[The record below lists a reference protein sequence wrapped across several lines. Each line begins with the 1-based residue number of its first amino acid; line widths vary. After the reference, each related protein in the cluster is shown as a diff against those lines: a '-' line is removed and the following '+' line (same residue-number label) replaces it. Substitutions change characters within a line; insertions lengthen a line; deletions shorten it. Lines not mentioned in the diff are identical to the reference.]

1 MSLVLRPYQST
12 AVDDVEQV
20 IAEGERRILL
30 VCPTGGGKT
39 IIACELIRH
48 AIAHYQRALFLAH
61 RREII
66 NQTSAKLT
74 ANSITHGIIMAG
86 IDPRPMASVQTAS
99 IDTLRAR
106 AMNST
111 AIPLPPANVVIFDE
125 AHHCRAETYR
135 RIADAYPDAIILGLT
150 ATPCRGDGRGLGNI
164 FEVMIEC
171 PQVPEL
177 IALGFLVGTKVF
189 APVDPNLKG
198 VRTQSGDYVISQL
211 AQRMNTDK
219 LVGNVVYDWLK
230 HSERRRTVVFACDV
244 AHSVHIRDEFLK
256 AGVRAEHLDGKTPIK
271 EREEILARLASGETE
286 VISNC
291 QVLTEGWDC
300 PEMGCCVLA
309 RPTKQP
315 GLYRQMIGRALRPAE
330 GKQNA
335 IILDHSGAVYRHG
348 LPEDRVEW
356 TLDVDRRAEAPA
368 HKRRQ
373 LGVES
378 RLRTCP
384 ACEALMMAPPCANCG
399 WKPVQRGQYQ
409 PFADGELGLVIG
421 GKATANQYSADD
433 RSRWHAMLTAIAAE
447 RSYKQG
453 WVAHQYKQKFGTY
466 PPWGVTPQPI
476 TPSQEVRSWVR
487 SRMIAYAKSQS
498 RTVA

>member
-1 MSLVLRPYQST
+1 MTAPVLRPYQT
-12 AVDDVEQV
+12 DAIDDVEQA
-20 IAEGERRILL
+20 IAEGARKILL

-39 IIACELIRH
+39 IVACELIRH
-48 AIAHYQRALFLAH
+48 AIAQYQRALFLAH

-74 ANSITHGIIMAG
+74 ANGITHGIIMAG
-86 IDPRPMASVQTAS
+86 VDPRPMASVQVAS

-125 AHHCRAETYR
+125 AHHCRAQTYR
-135 RIADAYPDAIILGLT
+135 RLIEAYPDAIILGLT
-150 ATPCRGDGRGLGNI
+150 ATPARGDGRGLGNI
-164 FEVMIEC
+164 FQVMIET
-171 PQVPEL
+171 PQIAEL
-177 IALGFLVGTKVF
+177 IALGFLVGTKVY
-189 APVDPNLKG
+189 APVDPNLTG

-211 AQRMNTDK
+211 SQRMNTDK
-219 LVGNVVYDWLK
+219 LLGNVVYDWLK

-256 AGVRAEHLDGKTPIK
+256 ANVRCEHLDGKTPIK
-271 EREEILARLASGETE
+271 DREAILARLASGETE

-309 RPTKQP
+309 RPTKQMP
-315 GLYRQMIGRALRPAE
+315 LYRQMIGRALRPAS

-373 LGVES
+373 LGAES

-399 WKPVQRGQYQ
+399 WKPVQRGQYRR
-409 PFADGELGLVIG
+409 FADGELGLVVG
-421 GKATANQYSADD
+421 GRATAQQYTADD
-433 RSRWHAMLTAIAAE
+433 RSRWHAMLTAIANE
-447 RSYKQG
+447 RSYKPG
-453 WVAHQYKQKFGTY
+453 WIAHQYKQKFGAY
-466 PPWGVTPQPI
+466 PSWGSNPQPLA
-476 TPSQEVRSWVR
+476 PSQEVRSWVR
-487 SRMIAYAKSQS
+487 SRLIAYAKRQG
-498 RTVA
+498 AA

>member
-1 MSLVLRPYQST
+1 VTALRPYQVA
-12 AVDDVEQV
+12 AVADFERAVAAGQ
-20 IAEGERRILL
+20 RRILL

-39 IIACELIRH
+39 VVACELIRRAVARH
-48 AIAHYQRALFLAH
+48 QRALFLAH

-74 ANSITHGIIMAG
+74 ANNVTHGIIMAG
-86 IDPRPMASVQTAS
+86 VEPRPMASVQAGS
-99 IDTLRAR
+99 IDTLRVR
-106 AMNST
+106 ALNSK
-111 AIPLPPANVVIFDE
+111 AMKMPLANLVILDE
-125 AHHCRAETYR
+125 AHHARAQTYR
-135 RIADAYPDAIILGLT
+135 RVVEAYPDAIILGLT

-177 IALGFLVGTKVF
+177 IALGFLVGTKVY
-189 APVDPNLKG
+189 APVDPNLRG
-198 VRTQSGDYVISQL
+198 VKTQQGDYVVSQL
-211 AQRMNTDK
+211 SQRMNTDK

-256 AGVRAEHLDGKTPIK
+256 AGIRAEHLDAKTPIK
-271 EREEILARLASGETE
+271 DREEILARLASGETE

-315 GLYRQMIGRALRPAE
+315 GLYRQMIGRALRPAP

-335 IILDHSGAVYRHG
+335 IILDHSGAAYRHG

-356 TLDVDRRAEAPA
+356 TLDTDRKAEAPM
-368 HKRRQ
+368 HLRRQ
-373 LGVES
+373 LGAEP

-384 ACEALMMAPPCANCG
+384 SCEALMMEPPCSHCG
-399 WKPVQRGQYQ
+399 WKPVQRGQYR

-421 GKATANQYSADD
+421 GRA
-433 RSRWHAMLTAIAAE
+433 RSSEYDPAMRAGWHAMLTYIAEE
-447 RSYKQG
+447 RGYKSG
-453 WVAHQYKQKFGTY
+453 WVAHKFKEKFGVY
-466 PPWGVTPQPI
+466 PPWGSNPQPLP
-476 TPSQEVRSWVR
+476 PSLEVRSWVQ